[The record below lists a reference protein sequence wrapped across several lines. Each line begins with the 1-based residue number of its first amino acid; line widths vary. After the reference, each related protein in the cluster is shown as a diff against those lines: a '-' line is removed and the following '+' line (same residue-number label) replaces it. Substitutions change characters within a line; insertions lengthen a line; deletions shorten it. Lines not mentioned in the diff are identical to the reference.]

1 MVKNNPSNKFN
12 KTFNISLVVL
22 CIILVI
28 IGKLDLVAYRNVSS
42 FLTDFFA
49 PISSFIN
56 KPAKELEI
64 VIEDVKS
71 ATQLRKENLLLKHE
85 IKRLKNIEKKSEI
98 QESELI
104 ELKKVLNSIP
114 RENNFLITGRV
125 LNLSGGTFA
134 KTMLI
139 DAGKKDGIEKGQPVI
154 SSDGL
159 VGSIISVGPNS
170 SRVLLLIDINSM
182 IPIFLTQTGW
192 PAIVQGQNGYLLKV
206 KFLSSEANPINNE
219 IIETSGHGGRFPP
232 GINVGRMVKI
242 SPSSYFVKL
251 SADPQRLRFV
261 SVISGSKFNSRKE
274 LPVGM
279 APLQNNKKWLNLK
292 GFNKIN

>member
-12 KTFNISLVVL
+12 KTFNILLVVL
-22 CIILVI
+22 CLILVI

-64 VIEDVKS
+64 VIEYVKS
-71 ATQLRKENLLLKHE
+71 ATQLTKENLLLKHE
-85 IKRLKNIEKKSEI
+85 IKRLKNIERKSEI

-274 LPVGM
+274 LPLGM

>member
-1 MVKNNPSNKFN
+1 MVKNNTSNKFN

-22 CIILVI
+22 CLILVI

-85 IKRLKNIEKKSEI
+85 IKRLKNIERKSEI

-274 LPVGM
+274 LPSV
-279 APLQNNKKWLNLK
+279 WRHY
-292 GFNKIN
+292 KIIKNG

>member
-12 KTFNISLVVL
+12 KTFNILLVVL
-22 CIILVI
+22 CLILVI

-274 LPVGM
+274 LPLGM

>member
-22 CIILVI
+22 CLILVI
-28 IGKLDLVAYRNVSS
+28 IGKLDLVAYRNISS

-85 IKRLKNIEKKSEI
+85 IKRLKNIERKSEI

-139 DAGKKDGIEKGQPVI
+139 DAGKKDGIKKGQPVI

-261 SVISGSKFNSRKE
+261 SVISGSKLNSRKE
-274 LPVGM
+274 LPSGM

>member
-12 KTFNISLVVL
+12 KTFNILLVLL
-22 CIILVI
+22 CVILVI

-85 IKRLKNIEKKSEI
+85 IKRLRNVEMKSEI

-114 RENNFLITGRV
+114 RDNNFLITGRV

-139 DAGKKDGIEKGQPVI
+139 DAGKKDGIKKGQPVI

-182 IPIFLTQTGW
+182 VPIFLTQTGW

-206 KFLSSEANPINNE
+206 KFLSSEAEPTNNE

-232 GINVGRMVKI
+232 GINVGRIVKI
-242 SPSSYFVKL
+242 SSSSYFVKL

-261 SVISGSKFNSRKE
+261 SVISGSDFKSSKE
-274 LPVGM
+274 SPLGM

>member
-22 CIILVI
+22 CLILVI
-28 IGKLDLVAYRNVSS
+28 IGKLDLVAYRNISS

-85 IKRLKNIEKKSEI
+85 IKRLKNIERKSEI

-139 DAGKKDGIEKGQPVI
+139 DAGKKDGIKKGQPVI

-274 LPVGM
+274 LPSGM